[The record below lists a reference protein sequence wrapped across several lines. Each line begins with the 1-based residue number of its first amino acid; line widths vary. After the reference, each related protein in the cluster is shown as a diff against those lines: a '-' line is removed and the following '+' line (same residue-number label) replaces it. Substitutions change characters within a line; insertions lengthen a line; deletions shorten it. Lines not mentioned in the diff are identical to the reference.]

1 MGERAVAGRAGDRP
15 VRYRI
20 VVRGEFT
27 SSRTGPLEG
36 LSVRSAGRF
45 SVLSGEITDQSQ
57 LLGILN
63 WLGSRG
69 IEIVSLMPEDPEET
83 GDTGG

>member
-1 MGERAVAGRAGDRP
+1 MRRS
-15 VRYRI
+15 
-20 VVRGEFT
+20 VVVLRQAALHA
-27 SSRTGPLEG
+27 GPLRSSQPFLVIIDPLVSIA
-36 LSVRSAGRF
+36 LSVWLF
-45 SVLSGEITDQSQ
+45 TDQSQ

-63 WLGSRG
+63 WLGGRG

>member
-1 MGERAVAGRAGDRP
+1 MGERAVAGRAGNRP

-20 VVRGEFT
+20 VVRGELT
-27 SSRTGPLEG
+27 SSQTGPLEG
-36 LSVRSAGRF
+36 LSVRSAGGF

-63 WLGSRG
+63 WLGGRG
-69 IEIVSLMPEDPEET
+69 VEIVSLMPEDPEET